1 MSIVQVCTL
10 YQKPKGL
17 YLQAALAEE
26 MPDEAFAPNMLAE
39 ARAQMAAA
47 HAVSAASAVVPPTGP
62 HMLSFADRAA
72 LYGVGANGV
81 RGGGGGSG
89 PPMTQA
95 RRRSGSFSGEDSGCA
110 QQCGFSS
117 P

>member
-1 MSIVQVCTL
+1 
-10 YQKPKGL
+10 
-17 YLQAALAEE
+17 
-26 MPDEAFAPNMLAE
+26 MPDEAFAPDMLAE

-47 HAVSAASAVVPPTGP
+47 NAVSAASAVVPPTGP

-89 PPMTQA
+89 PPTTQT
-95 RRRSGSFSGEDSGCA
+95 RRRSGSFSGEDSGCV
-110 QQCGFSS
+110 CGPKVENYTSG